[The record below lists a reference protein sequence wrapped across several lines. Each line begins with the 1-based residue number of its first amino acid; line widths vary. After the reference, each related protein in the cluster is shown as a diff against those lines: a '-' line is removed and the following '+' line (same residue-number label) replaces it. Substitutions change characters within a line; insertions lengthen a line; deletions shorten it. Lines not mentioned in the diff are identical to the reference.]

1 MLTIDLF
8 VMFQASASPFILVG
22 THADSN
28 EDRSALGDEVLQAV
42 KKADDD
48 CRQEFMA
55 EIDML
60 KYV

>member
-1 MLTIDLF
+1 MDLL
-8 VMFQASASPFILVG
+8 VIFQASASPFIFIG

-28 EDRSALGDEVLQAV
+28 EDRSALGDEVLEAV
-42 KKADDD
+42 KKADDN